1 MSTEFER
8 LPAAT
13 VLRIR
18 ARCKKAGLD
27 EVGIAW
33 TIEAEAERAIVAQLC
48 ALLPGPYYMDPPDG
62 GGVTVVEQ
70 LRRMA
75 EDARKW
81 REHQEHIRL
90 ADECERRIEG

>member
-1 MSTEFER
+1 MSIEFDR

-13 VLRIR
+13 VLRIWSQS
-18 ARCKKAGLD
+18 KGLD
-27 EVGIAW
+27 IVGFAWKVEV
-33 TIEAEAERAIVAQLC
+33 EAERAIVAQLC

-62 GGVTVVEQ
+62 GSVTVMEQ

-75 EDARKW
+75 DDARKW
-81 REHQEHIRL
+81 REHQEHSRL